1 MYSNINFFFIFLNN
15 GYEKYVKIKK
25 IIRGTLIASIIIL
38 ITYALLP
45 EEYRISRTLIVLNL
59 IWTIFH

>member
-1 MYSNINFFFIFLNN
+1 MTVVVPICIVISIFFYFLNN

-38 ITYALLP
+38 ITYALYYLKNI
-45 EEYRISRTLIVLNL
+45 EFQE
-59 IWTIFH
+59 H